1 MKNVTKIFSAVM
13 IAMAS
18 VTLQVNAQSYVTY
31 NHDDAKMNQITV
43 QETGAG
49 GLTPAFYYD
58 VFHNSYQ
65 KSAATKNKLSFRS
78 LAGVAAWQQIED
90 ADSIEASLK
99 KRADIEAL
107 NVADR
112 QIDIAWLAE
121 GTKLTNKLDDFQS
134 NINRIIGAGGTFNDK
149 ERWNN
154 YYNIFQCAIKAT
166 QDAYMPN
173 AQRKKEYLAIYA
185 DICKENETLIKY
197 LVQLNSK
204 AKTAELLSASSTRQ
218 NHNGAIA
225 TAAHNRWRDAS
236 WRVSGGNGQGG
247 SSGSSG
253 TIVTE

>member
-1 MKNVTKIFSAVM
+1 MNKVTKIFSMVLV
-13 IAMAS
+13 AMAS
-18 VTLQVNAQSYVTY
+18 VTLEVNAQSYVTY
-31 NHDDAKMNQITV
+31 NHDDAKMNQIMV

-58 VFHNSYQ
+58 VFHSSYQ
-65 KSAATKNKLSFRS
+65 KSAAAKNKLGFRS

-90 ADSIEASLK
+90 ADSVKASLE
-99 KRADIEAL
+99 KRAEIEAL

-112 QIDIAWLAE
+112 QIDVAWLAE

-204 AKTAELLSASSTRQ
+204 AKTAELLSATSTRQ

>member
-49 GLTPAFYYD
+49 SLTPAFYYD

-99 KRADIEAL
+99 KRAEIEAL
-107 NVADR
+107 NVGDR

-204 AKTAELLSASSTRQ
+204 AKTAELLSATSTRQ

-247 SSGSSG
+247 SSGSNG

>member
-65 KSAATKNKLSFRS
+65 KSAATKNKLAFRS

-99 KRADIEAL
+99 KRAEIEAL

-121 GTKLTNKLDDFQS
+121 GTKLTNKLDYFQS

-204 AKTAELLSASSTRQ
+204 AKTAELLSATSTRQ

-236 WRVSGGNGQGG
+236 WRVSGGNGQGE

>member
-65 KSAATKNKLSFRS
+65 KSAAAKNKLSFRS

-99 KRADIEAL
+99 KRAEIEAL

-112 QIDIAWLAE
+112 QIDIAWLSE

-204 AKTAELLSASSTRQ
+204 AKTADLLSATSTRQ

>member
-58 VFHNSYQ
+58 EFHNSYQ

-99 KRADIEAL
+99 KRAEIEAL

-204 AKTAELLSASSTRQ
+204 AKTAELLSATSTRQ

>member
-65 KSAATKNKLSFRS
+65 KSAAAKNKLSFRS

-99 KRADIEAL
+99 KRAEIEAL

-154 YYNIFQCAIKAT
+154 YYNIFQCAIMAT

-197 LVQLNSK
+197 LVQLNNK
-204 AKTAELLSASSTRQ
+204 AKTAELLSATSTRQ
-218 NHNGAIA
+218 YHNAAIA

>member
-13 IAMAS
+13 IAMAT

-65 KSAATKNKLSFRS
+65 KSAAAKNKLSFRS

-99 KRADIEAL
+99 KRAEIEAL

-173 AQRKKEYLAIYA
+173 AQRKKEYLAIYS

-204 AKTAELLSASSTRQ
+204 AKTAELLSATSTRQ

>member
-65 KSAATKNKLSFRS
+65 KSAAAKNKLSFRS

-90 ADSIEASLK
+90 SDSIEASLK
-99 KRADIEAL
+99 KRAEIEAL

-204 AKTAELLSASSTRQ
+204 AKTAELLSASSSRQ

>member
-65 KSAATKNKLSFRS
+65 KSAAAKNKLSFRS

-90 ADSIEASLK
+90 TDSIEASLK
-99 KRADIEAL
+99 KRAEIEAL

>member
-65 KSAATKNKLSFRS
+65 KSAAAKNKLSFRS

-90 ADSIEASLK
+90 ADSIEASLQ
-99 KRADIEAL
+99 KRAEIEAL

-121 GTKLTNKLDDFQS
+121 GTTRTNKLDDFQS

>member
-18 VTLQVNAQSYVTY
+18 VPLQVNAQSYVTY

-65 KSAATKNKLSFRS
+65 KSAAAKNKLSFRS

-99 KRADIEAL
+99 KRAEIEAL

-204 AKTAELLSASSTRQ
+204 AKTAELLSATSTRQ
-218 NHNGAIA
+218 NHNGTIA

>member
-1 MKNVTKIFSAVM
+1 MNKVTKMFSMVLV
-13 IAMAS
+13 AMAS
-18 VTLQVNAQSYVTY
+18 VTLEVNAQSYVTY

-58 VFHNSYQ
+58 VFHSSYQ
-65 KSAATKNKLSFRS
+65 KSAAAKNKLGFRS

-90 ADSIEASLK
+90 ADSVKASLE
-99 KRADIEAL
+99 KRAEIEAL

-204 AKTAELLSASSTRQ
+204 AKTAELLSATSTRQ

-236 WRVSGGNGQGG
+236 WRVSGGNSQGG

>member
-65 KSAATKNKLSFRS
+65 KSAAAKNKLSFRS

-99 KRADIEAL
+99 KRAEIEAL

-204 AKTAELLSASSTRQ
+204 AKMAELLSASSTRQ